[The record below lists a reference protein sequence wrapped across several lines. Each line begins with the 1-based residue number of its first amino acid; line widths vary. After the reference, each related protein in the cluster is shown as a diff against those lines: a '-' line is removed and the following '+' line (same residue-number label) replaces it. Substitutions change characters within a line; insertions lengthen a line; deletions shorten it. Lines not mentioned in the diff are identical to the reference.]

1 MSTFE
6 AAVEY
11 MAKIEDLMAASK
23 VDPVLQETL
32 MAIGNLTAPGGGS
45 TGDPEKDTI
54 AMKIL
59 TKTLGSEKV
68 FYRLRNNVCY
78 EDSITYQ
85 VTENVSQAARLA
97 AVCYAIDTIEVAL
110 EVAGIKGRKVD
121 VSNLI
126 AKLIYVTWISLRARV
141 YKRSFFEKFVE
152 TTAPKKRLK
161 GKEGVVDLLS
171 KVSTAHILQSYLFHF
186 RIK

>member
-1 MSTFE
+1 M
-6 AAVEY
+6 
-11 MAKIEDLMAASK
+11 
-23 VDPVLQETL
+23 
-32 MAIGNLTAPGGGS
+32 
-45 TGDPEKDTI
+45 
-54 AMKIL
+54 
-59 TKTLGSEKV
+59 
-68 FYRLRNNVCY
+68 FYRLRHNVCY

-171 KVSTAHILQSYLFHF
+171 KISDVFLSMILALVYLDVLK
-186 RIK
+186 IKVGSGLSSIFALGGAGTFVFTLACQDLAKNALNGFALSASDSFQVGDSIVLGDGERVL